1 MVNISSNIL
10 SLGNIAVISDNE
22 SFRIY
27 KYKED
32 NINEELDKLLQY
44 LNSLIMNEPFI
55 NCLNVNPYKIFESP
69 DYVIEETQEYW
80 IIRKKERGS
89 DSVLKEWGVLPLDF
103 DGRVKLIN
111 KINSSFFLDE
121 R

>member
-1 MVNISSNIL
+1 MVNMSSNIL

-22 SFRIY
+22 SIKIY
-27 KYKED
+27 KYKEG
-32 NINEELDKLLQY
+32 NINEKLDKLLQY

-80 IIRKKERGS
+80 SIRKKVRGS
-89 DSVLKEWGVLPLDF
+89 TVLKEWGVIPLDF

-111 KINSSFFLDE
+111 KIKSSFIDE
-121 R
+121 K